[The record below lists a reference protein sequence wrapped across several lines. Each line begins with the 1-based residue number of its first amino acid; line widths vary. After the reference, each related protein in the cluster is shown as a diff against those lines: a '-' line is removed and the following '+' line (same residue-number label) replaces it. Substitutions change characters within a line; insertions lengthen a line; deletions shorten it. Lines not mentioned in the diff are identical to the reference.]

1 MRLTM
6 KQITFIITIFLL
18 FQFFALS
25 QTDID
30 GKWEGVIDIMG
41 TKLNIFVTFT
51 SDEGKLSAKID
62 IPQQGAHNLV
72 LTNVSHQ
79 NDSVHFE
86 LSAGGAPA
94 IFDGTREGDE
104 ITGIFTQSGI
114 RGSFYL
120 NRMEYEEQII
130 DEKPVPYNEE
140 EMYIYNGDIKLGCTL
155 TYPFAGGPHPAVI
168 LITGSG
174 AQDRD
179 ETIFGF
185 KPFRILADHLT
196 PNGIAV
202 LRCDDRGVG
211 ESTGSVSAS
220 TSKDLAGD
228 VNAMFRYLQDRK
240 RIRSNQIGLCGH
252 SEGGII
258 AAMVA
263 AREAQISFVISL
275 AGSAVVGR
283 DILTEQSRLIFKEEG
298 VDDSVL
304 KQQMKVIDLVYKAA
318 MTGEGWDEV
327 EKVIREIAPGQ
338 ITDEQ
343 RASIDD
349 IDQYIDQFVTGSMSA
364 VQSAWYQF
372 FITHDPADDWR
383 RVTQPVLGLFGE
395 LDLQVPPE
403 MNKKAL
409 QEALDYAGNPDYE
422 LKIIPQA
429 NHLFQKAKTGS
440 PTEYAQLDKEFIDGF
455 PYIVLNWIRERMK

>member
-1 MRLTM
+1 M
-6 KQITFIITIFLL
+6 KSFIIAVTTLLLWTGNIF
-18 FQFFALS
+18 S

-30 GKWEGVIDIMG
+30 GTWEGAIDIMG
-41 TKLNIFVTFT
+41 TRLDIFVTFL
-51 SDEGKLSAKID
+51 SDEGTLSAKID
-62 IPQQGAHNLV
+62 IPQQGAHKLV

-79 NDSVHFE
+79 NYSVHFE
-86 LSAGGAPA
+86 LPAGGTTAV
-94 IFDGTREGDE
+94 FDGTREGDE

-120 NRMEYEEQII
+120 NRTDYEEQII

-140 EMYIYNGDIKLGCTL
+140 EVYIYNGDIRLGCTL
-155 TYPFAGGPHPAVI
+155 TYPFSGVPHPAVI

-174 AQDRD
+174 SQDRD

-185 KPFRILADHLT
+185 KPFRILADYLT

-211 ESTGSVSAS
+211 ESTGRGIPF
-220 TSKDLAGD
+220 TSGDRAGD
-228 VNAMFRYLQDRK
+228 VSAMVDFLSNRNEIK
-240 RIRSNQIGLCGH
+240 HNQIGLCGH

-263 AREAQISFVISL
+263 ARDPQISFIISM
-275 AGSAVVGR
+275 AGSAVIGR
-283 DILTEQSRLIFKEEG
+283 DILKEQSRLIFKEEG
-298 VDDSVL
+298 IDDSIL
-304 KQQMKVIDLVYKAA
+304 EQQQKVIDLAYKAA

-327 EKVIREIAPGQ
+327 EKVVREIAPGQ

-372 FITHDPADDWR
+372 FITHDPSDDWR

-422 LKIIPQA
+422 LMIIPQA

-455 PYIVLNWIRERMK
+455 PYIILNWIREMVK